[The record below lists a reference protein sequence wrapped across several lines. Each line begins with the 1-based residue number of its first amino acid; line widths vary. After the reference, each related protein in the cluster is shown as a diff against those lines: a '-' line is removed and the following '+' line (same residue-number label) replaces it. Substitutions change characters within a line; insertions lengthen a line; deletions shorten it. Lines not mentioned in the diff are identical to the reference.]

1 MSHLY
6 ALVIGINDYV
16 GISKLSKAVDDANKM
31 ESFLKKQL
39 GSSLKIKKLTNS
51 QATRSGIIQG
61 FKHFKSAGNTDIC
74 LLYFSGHG
82 SQVEPPSTWEGK
94 YNEGDFESI
103 VCYDSRQSGGYDL
116 VDKELAYLIWEN
128 TRQAAHVC
136 VIMDCCHSGDNTR
149 EEEEEEAAIKTAAPY
164 LGDKD
169 ISSYYGYSNGSTYPP
184 KRSHVLLAACQ
195 ANSTARDGIF
205 TTYLLHVLEANSDE
219 SYRSIFDKL
228 KSKLSQNGI
237 KQSPYLSSSGLE
249 SQLFLKN

>member
-1 MSHLY
+1 MPNLY
-6 ALVIGINDYV
+6 ALLIGINDYA

-39 GSSLKIKKLTNS
+39 GSSLKLKKLTDS
-51 QATRSGIIQG
+51 QATRNGIIHG
-61 FKHFKSAGNTDIC
+61 FKHFKSAGSSDIC

-82 SQVEPPSTWEGK
+82 SQVEPPSGWESK
-94 YNEGDFESI
+94 YNEGDFESV
-103 VCYDSRQSGGYDL
+103 VCYDSRQAGGYDL

-128 TRQAAHVC
+128 TRQAGHLC

-149 EEEEEEAAIKTAAPY
+149 EEDDVAGAIKTAAPY

-169 ISSYYGYSNGSTYPP
+169 VSAYYGYNPGSTYPP

-195 ANSTARDGIF
+195 SNSTARDGVF
-205 TTYLLHVLEANSDE
+205 TSYLLHVLESDFDE

-249 SQLFLKN
+249 SKVFLKN